1 MPFLISPVAE
11 ITFDVTESL
20 NQHLY
25 IFELYLYFPQA
36 FSHAVLQQNTENTNW
51 LITET
56 FILQLFTYLQR
67 SLIKMIDMQLY
78 DS

>member
-51 LITET
+51 LTTET
-56 FILQLFTYLQR
+56 IY
-67 SLIKMIDMQLY
+67 SPAIHIPSKILIKMIDMQLY
-78 DS
+78 DY

>member
-51 LITET
+51 LITEYSPA
-56 FILQLFTYLQR
+56 ITYLQR